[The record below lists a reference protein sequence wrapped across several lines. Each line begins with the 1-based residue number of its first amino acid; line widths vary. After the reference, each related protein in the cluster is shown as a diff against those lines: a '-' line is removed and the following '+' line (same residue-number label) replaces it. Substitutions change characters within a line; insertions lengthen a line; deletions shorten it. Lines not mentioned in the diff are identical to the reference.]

1 MQGLDTMA
9 KKKDTIDFEKS
20 LKTLEKIVDD
30 MEAGE
35 LSLEQSLTAFEK
47 GIKLTKDCQ
56 TALSQAEQR
65 VQILIEQHGEEN
77 LEPFEA
83 DE

>member
-1 MQGLDTMA
+1 MT
-9 KKKDTIDFEKS
+9 KKKDTIDLEKS

-30 MEAGE
+30 METGE
-35 LSLEQSLTAFEK
+35 LSLEKSLAAFEK

-56 TALSQAEQR
+56 IALSQAEQR
-65 VQILIEQHGEEN
+65 VNILIEQHGEES
-77 LEPFEA
+77 LEPFES

>member
-1 MQGLDTMA
+1 MA

-30 MEAGE
+30 METGD
-35 LSLEQSLTAFEK
+35 LSLEQSLAAFEK

-56 TALSQAEQR
+56 TALTQAEQR
-65 VQILIEQHGEEN
+65 VQILVEQHGEES
-77 LEPFEA
+77 LEPFDPE
-83 DE
+83 E

>member
-1 MQGLDTMA
+1 MT
-9 KKKDTIDFEKS
+9 KKKDTIDLEKS

-30 MEAGE
+30 METGE
-35 LSLEQSLTAFEK
+35 LSLEKSLAAFEK

-56 TALSQAEQR
+56 IALSQAEQR
-65 VQILIEQHGEEN
+65 VNILIEQHEGES
-77 LEPFEA
+77 LEPFES